1 MGPVKKD
8 FSAEQLKDLLQE
20 IEQAPQPDQ
29 NSSPAE
35 VSAALAHS
43 LGEELEELAVF
54 GGNSPLS
61 GVESEPLPVQEPSLE
76 DWLHGV
82 ASQKIGELV
91 QKQNL
96 EETINDIL
104 KQLVPPLAETLITR
118 EIEKIKEQI
127 KDL

>member
-1 MGPVKKD
+1 MEPGKKD
-8 FSAEQLKDLLQE
+8 FSTEQLRDLLRE
-20 IEQAPQPDQ
+20 IEQAPPPDQ

-54 GGNSPLS
+54 GGDSLPP
-61 GVESEPLPVQEPSLE
+61 GVGSEPLPVQEPSLE
-76 DWLHGV
+76 DWLHEV
-82 ASQKIGELV
+82 ASQKIGEMV
-91 QKQNL
+91 QQQNL

-104 KQLVPPLAETLITR
+104 KQLVPPLAESLITR